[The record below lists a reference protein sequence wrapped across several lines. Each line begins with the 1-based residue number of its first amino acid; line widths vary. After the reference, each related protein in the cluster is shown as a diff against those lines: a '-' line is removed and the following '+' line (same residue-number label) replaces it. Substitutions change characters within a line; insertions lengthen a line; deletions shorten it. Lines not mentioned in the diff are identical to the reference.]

1 MLMLMLN
8 EVASY
13 LIVGCSLGLLVL
25 LCDLVLLF
33 SWRMC
38 TLGRDVE
45 VIDDGMLAKAV
56 EGESMNFVASGAR
69 LLYLTFQKTEYC
81 SLSVYDNISGFV
93 RWFSA
98 ARLQSH

>member
-13 LIVGCSLGLLVL
+13 LIVGCFLGLLAL
-25 LCDLVLLF
+25 LCGLVLVF

-45 VIDDGMLAKAV
+45 VIDDGMLA
-56 EGESMNFVASGAR
+56 
-69 LLYLTFQKTEYC
+69 
-81 SLSVYDNISGFV
+81 
-93 RWFSA
+93 
-98 ARLQSH
+98 

>member
-1 MLMLMLN
+1 MLMLN

-13 LIVGCSLGLLVL
+13 LIVGWFLGLLVL
-25 LCDLVLLF
+25 LGGLVPVF

-45 VIDDGMLAKAV
+45 VIDDEMLTSVV
-56 EGESMNFVASGAR
+56 EGASMNFVASGAR
-69 LLYLTFQKTEYC
+69 LLYSTFQKTEYC
-81 SLSVYDNISGFV
+81 SVSVDDKISGFV

>member
-13 LIVGCSLGLLVL
+13 LIVGCFLGLLAL
-25 LCDLVLLF
+25 LCGLVLVF

-45 VIDDGMLAKAV
+45 VIDDGMLTTFDGRRINDCCGKWCDAV
-56 EGESMNFVASGAR
+56 AFSFCFTVER
-69 LLYLTFQKTEYC
+69 LEDLLFLQIVGGNLAQEYC
-81 SLSVYDNISGFV
+81 SL
-93 RWFSA
+93 
-98 ARLQSH
+98 